1 MLKVNRNIFLDEPRM
16 ARNNSI
22 EHHMRKVSKGEYST
36 SDSKKPMMIEVE
48 SGLGSARKDGGDDNR
63 V

>member
-1 MLKVNRNIFLDEPRM
+1 M

-22 EHHMRKVSKGEYST
+22 EQHHMRKVSKGEYST

-48 SGLGSARKDGGDDNR
+48 SGFGSARKDDGDDNR